1 MRPYFPRDCGFSG
14 MQAYR
19 VSLAPGVAAQ
29 SVPQVG
35 GDYARGA
42 DCARPGEVS
51 CLHLGSPAML
61 AFTDQ
66 QLHIVNMPTQA

>member
-1 MRPYFPRDCGFSG
+1 VRPYFPRDCGFSG

-35 GDYARGA
+35 G
-42 DCARPGEVS
+42 
-51 CLHLGSPAML
+51 
-61 AFTDQ
+61 
-66 QLHIVNMPTQA
+66 